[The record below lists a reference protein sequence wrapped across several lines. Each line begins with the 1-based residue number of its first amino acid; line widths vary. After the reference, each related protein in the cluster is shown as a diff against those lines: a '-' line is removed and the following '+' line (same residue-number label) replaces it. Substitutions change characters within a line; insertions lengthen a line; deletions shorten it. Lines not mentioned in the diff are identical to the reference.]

1 MEIVTYE
8 TATTGYCKPQTRI
21 DANSVK
27 KLYFWLFDQFF
38 NIRAYATK
46 NNM

>member
-27 KLYFWLFDQFF
+27 KEECYF
-38 NIRAYATK
+38 
-46 NNM
+46 